1 MFELYKLEGESDPKI
16 ILIRFTIDEF
26 SDGKILFGVVFMVCN
41 MKTRRRCIRKI
52 SNNCSI

>member
-52 SNNCSI
+52 SNNCAI